1 MAIALGRFG
10 DRRLEKGGSTFWL
23 VSLRS
28 DKLVSVCAASAVIEQ
43 AKCVLPGSYAIHASG
58 PTK

>member
-10 DRRLEKGGSTFWL
+10 DRRLEKGGSTFWP

-28 DKLVSVCAASAVIEQ
+28 DKMVSVCAALAEIEQ
-43 AKCVLPGSYAIHASG
+43 VKCVLPGFYAIRVSDR
-58 PTK
+58 TK